1 MIAIKEVDHNLQTV
15 EKTRRGGNRNRMA
28 SVAPVQRLQHLSD
41 GHKKHQRRNV
51 TIALSGKALQALLV
65 GLHAPGRLGMVL
77 DQVQGLP
84 VPAAGLEFQLS

>member
-1 MIAIKEVDHNLQTV
+1 MQAVPEMLEVVPSGWN
-15 EKTRRGGNRNRMA
+15 K
-28 SVAPVQRLQHLSD
+28 
-41 GHKKHQRRNV
+41 
-51 TIALSGKALQALLV
+51 GKALQALLV